1 MYILLRL
8 ILFLPTY
15 PLSSIMKQLF
25 PLALP
30 LLLLAGCEQPAA
42 TEIAPAPGTAQ
53 ASLQIA
59 PSVDSY
65 MRGYA
70 KYEQCLWGYGACAVA
85 ATEEPEQPATD
96 GTPQSRASVATNP
109 RVPRVRLSLSKKQL
123 DVQFLTPYDPA
134 VKKIT
139 IRDGEEFFV
148 AQPETD
154 ALGVRAIKVKSGS
167 YPIDEK
173 WGQNGGV
180 HFNVQLY

>member
-1 MYILLRL
+1 
-8 ILFLPTY
+8 
-15 PLSSIMKQLF
+15 MKQLF

-30 LLLLAGCEQPAA
+30 LLLLASCEQPAA
-42 TEIAPAPGTAQ
+42 TEIAPVPGTAQ
-53 ASLQIA
+53 ANLQVA

-85 ATEEPEQPATD
+85 ATEEVEQPATD
-96 GTPQSRASVATNP
+96 GGNTLSQSGVAANP
-109 RVPRVRLSLSKKQL
+109 RVPRVRLWLSGKQL

-148 AQPETD
+148 AQPETN
-154 ALGVRAIKVKSGS
+154 ALGAHAIKVKSGS

-173 WGQNGGV
+173 WGENGGV
-180 HFNVQLY
+180 HFKVQVY